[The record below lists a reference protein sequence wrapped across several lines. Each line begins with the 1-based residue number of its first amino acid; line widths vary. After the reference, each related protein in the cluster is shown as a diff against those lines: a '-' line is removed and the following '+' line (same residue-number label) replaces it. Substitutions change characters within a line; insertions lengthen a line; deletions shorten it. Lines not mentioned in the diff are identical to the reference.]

1 MNHDPDGTDSGQLSP
16 FSRSYT
22 RYALGLLLVVYI
34 FNFIDRQIVSI
45 LLQTIK
51 EDLGLSDTQL
61 GFFSGTSFAIFYS
74 TLGIPIARYSDR
86 SVRRN
91 LIAVALFAW
100 SAMTAI
106 QGLARSFTMLAA
118 ARIGVGIGEAGCS
131 PPAHSM
137 ISDLFPAERRG
148 TALSI
153 YALGIP
159 IGSAIG
165 LAAGGWIAD
174 NLSWRVAFF
183 VVGLPGLLL
192 AAVVRLT
199 LREPPRGG
207 YDAAPAPGVSQE
219 PLREVA
225 SFLLRRRSFLHI
237 AFGGSLHAFI
247 GYGAGAFNPAF
258 FERVHGFTLT
268 ELGAI
273 LATVSLTAGVA
284 GTFLGGF
291 LGDRFA
297 RRDLRWYAWLPAL
310 ATLLTIPFFFPFY
323 LEPSAWGAV
332 AWSVVPALLSGMYLG
347 PTFAITQSMVPP
359 RWRAQAS
366 SVLLL
371 VLNLIGLGLGPQFVG
386 WLSDLLEPRYG
397 IESLRYALLWTVSLG
412 ALWSAFHYLVG
423 ARDLREDLRAHEA
436 LG

>member
-1 MNHDPDGTDSGQLSP
+1 MSSDPRGADPDHGAP
-16 FSRSYT
+16 FSRAYT
-22 RYALGLLLVVYI
+22 RYAMALLLVVYI

-45 LLQTIK
+45 LLQAIK

-91 LIAVALFAW
+91 LIAVALFSW
-100 SAMTAI
+100 SVMTAL
-106 QGLARSFTMLAA
+106 QGMARSFLFLAA

-174 NLSWRVAFF
+174 NLSWRVAFV

-207 YDAAPAPGVSQE
+207 AALAALASAPQE
-219 PLREVA
+219 PLREVTR
-225 SFLLRRRSFLHI
+225 FLLERRSFVHM

-258 FERVHGFTLT
+258 FERVHGFTRT

-273 LATVSLTAGVA
+273 LAAVALTTGVA

-291 LGDRFA
+291 LGDRLA
-297 RRDLRWYAWLPAL
+297 RRDRRWYAWLPAL
-310 ATLLTIPFFFPFY
+310 ATLLSTPFFFPFY
-323 LEPSAWGAV
+323 LEASAWGAV
-332 AWSVVPALLSGMYLG
+332 AWSLIPSLLAGMYLG
-347 PTFAITQSMVPP
+347 PTFAVTQSMVPP

-366 SVLLL
+366 SILLL

-386 WLSDLLEPRYG
+386 WLSDLLEPKYG
-397 IESLRYALLWTVSLG
+397 VESLRFALLWTVTLG
-412 ALWSAFHYLVG
+412 AVWSAFHYFMS
-423 ARDLREDLRAHEA
+423 ARNLREDLRAQDV

>member
-1 MNHDPDGTDSGQLSP
+1 MRPEARGAVSDSGAP
-16 FSRSYT
+16 FSRAYT
-22 RYALGLLLVVYI
+22 RYALALLLVVYI

-45 LLQTIK
+45 LLQAIK

-74 TLGIPIARYSDR
+74 TLGVPIARYSDR

-91 LIAVALFAW
+91 IIAIALFTW
-100 SAMTAI
+100 SAMTAV
-106 QGLARSFTMLAA
+106 QGMARSFAVLAA

-131 PPAHSM
+131 PPAHSI
-137 ISDLFPAERRG
+137 ISDLFPEERRG

-174 NLSWRVAFF
+174 NLNWRVAF
-183 VVGLPGLLL
+183 VAVGLPGLLL

-207 YDAAPAPGVSQE
+207 TVTSDAPQE

-225 SFLLRRRSFLHI
+225 RFLVARRSFLHM

-258 FERVHGFTLT
+258 FERVHGFTRT

-273 LATVSLTAGVA
+273 LAAVALTTGVA

-291 LGDRFA
+291 LGDRLA
-297 RRDLRWYAWLPAL
+297 RRDPRWYAWLPAL
-310 ATLLTIPFFFPFY
+310 ATLLSAPLVIPFY
-323 LEPSAWGAV
+323 LEGGAWAAV
-332 AWSVVPALLSGMYLG
+332 AWSLIPSLLAGMYLG
-347 PTFAITQSMVPP
+347 PTFAITQSMVPA
-359 RWRAQAS
+359 RWRSQAS
-366 SVLLL
+366 SILLL
-371 VLNLIGLGLGPQFVG
+371 ALNLIGLGLGPQFVG
-386 WLSDLLEPRYG
+386 WLSDLLAPRYG
-397 IESLRYALLWTVSLG
+397 VESLRFALVWTVSLG
-412 ALWSAFHYLVG
+412 AVWSAFHYAWG
-423 ARDLREDLRAHEA
+423 ARSLRADLRAQFE
-436 LG
+436 LD